1 MKASKYNFFYPYK
14 KDSTKYVAYNSFS
27 NSLAFLEKDKY
38 EELQAYDEGKIKQL
52 DTDFEHELVKGNF
65 LVEDDADELK
75 LLEHRL
81 NRSRYASGVLGLT
94 IAPTLNC
101 NFRCVYCY
109 EKKCYQNSKMNEE
122 TEDAIVTFVQGFI
135 PKITGISISW
145 YGGEPLLA
153 MDVIE
158 RLSNKLIGLAKK
170 NKLAYNA
177 SMVTNGYL
185 LSRECAMRLAELEV
199 KYIQITVDGDEETHD
214 KKRPLVNGGR
224 TYERIFHNLEEIN
237 GQINQ
242 VAIRVNIDR
251 NNKSAIK
258 AVNDEI
264 HKRKLINVSV
274 YPAPIRGINDC
285 YDEDSCMG
293 RTDFFDF
300 EYEFLKSLPEK
311 EYTAHIQ
318 QKYPVLSGNSC
329 GADNDL
335 AYVIDAEGNL
345 YKCWSDIGDETM
357 KFGNVRTN
365 ERNVPREIIYIKE
378 NPLNRDSC
386 RECKLL
392 PVCLGGCPYEVRNG
406 VEDKCI
412 YSEKLFGKYLEDIAC
427 EISRL
432 HLEKNRKEA

>member
-1 MKASKYNFFYPYK
+1 
-14 KDSTKYVAYNSFS
+14 
-27 NSLAFLEKDKY
+27 
-38 EELQAYDEGKIKQL
+38 
-52 DTDFEHELVKGNF
+52 
-65 LVEDDADELK
+65 
-75 LLEHRL
+75 
-81 NRSRYASGVLGLT
+81 
-94 IAPTLNC
+94 
-101 NFRCVYCY
+101 
-109 EKKCYQNSKMNEE
+109 
-122 TEDAIVTFVQGFI
+122 
-135 PKITGISISW
+135 
-145 YGGEPLLA
+145 
-153 MDVIE
+153 
-158 RLSNKLIGLAKK
+158 
-170 NKLAYNA
+170 
-177 SMVTNGYL
+177 
-185 LSRECAMRLAELEV
+185 MRLAELEV

-237 GQINQ
+237 RQINQ

-274 YPAPIRGINDC
+274 YPAPIRGINGC

-392 PVCLGGCPYEVRNG
+392 PV
-406 VEDKCI
+406 K
-412 YSEKLFGKYLEDIAC
+412 
-427 EISRL
+427 
-432 HLEKNRKEA
+432 